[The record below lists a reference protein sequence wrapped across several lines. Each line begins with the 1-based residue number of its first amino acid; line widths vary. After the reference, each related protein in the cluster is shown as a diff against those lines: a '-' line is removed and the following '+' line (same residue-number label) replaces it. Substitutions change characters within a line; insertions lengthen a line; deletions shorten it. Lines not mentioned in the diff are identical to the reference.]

1 MNQSIKYSPDGYYNV
16 KTGNIR
22 TVGEDTVEIDHVLIL
37 GDLPDDVGNPNLIT
51 ADNIGRLYKLPK
63 SSLPPINPFDQD
75 LNTTDSVEFA
85 DITLS
90 NVQID
95 NLQNKLLVLNSTTD
109 EVEYRDVASLPV
121 ENPFDQNL
129 NTTDS
134 VEFQKI
140 SLKNVN
146 FDLLSQNKLL
156 VLNSVT
162 DEVEYRD
169 ISSLPTGGD
178 VFGPI
183 SSTDNAIA
191 RFDSTAGKIIQNSS
205 VIVDDIGS
213 ITTSGSVNCF
223 TSTALNTDF
232 VIVKQGDDVLKKIL
246 RSDLFG
252 QDLLTTST
260 PEFANLTLN
269 NVQIDNL
276 QNKLLV
282 LNSTTDE
289 VEYRDV
295 SSLPVENPFDQNLNT
310 TDTAEFQKISIKN
323 ANFDPSVDTDMCI
336 NSTAVASLNLDA
348 SGSPYPYFTI
358 SDRVVNGAGTSL
370 GFGFYRGPNGV
381 ARASDTNFVEIAKA
395 HGGNRLFIAG
405 STVPQ
410 VPGTVLNSVASIAT
424 LGVDDIVIGVPLKMN
439 SVVINNTQNKL
450 LVLNSATSIV
460 EYRDVSSLP
469 GGDVDGPILSTDN
482 AIARFDN
489 TTGKIIQNSSVI
501 VDDGGGITTSG
512 IINCFTPTFDIEFDT
527 DFVIVK
533 QGNDILKK
541 VLRAD
546 LFGQNLTTAGVV
558 RFNTVTTPTLQ
569 TDTIVENTVNGG
581 VKVGAWDLKTQK
593 ITSDA
598 LVSVTDPLTISL
610 KYFGDANSS
619 LSLYAENHDNNG
631 LLFDMNHVPLGG
643 TNDFLSG
650 SVNGN
655 VFINKNVDALDFL
668 FQNGIAKGSS
678 VNKLAMVKTMSL
690 TKTSIDLNQTVNVG
704 QSLICDNLTTDDNTN
719 IFFLTQKDSTNEVM
733 KRDY

>member
-95 NLQNKLLVLNSTTD
+95 NLQNKLLVLNSTT
-109 EVEYRDVASLPV
+109 
-121 ENPFDQNL
+121 F
-129 NTTDS
+129 
-134 VEFQKI
+134 
-140 SLKNVN
+140 
-146 FDLLSQNKLL
+146 
-156 VLNSVT
+156 
-162 DEVEYRD
+162 
-169 ISSLPTGGD
+169 
-178 VFGPI
+178 
-183 SSTDNAIA
+183 
-191 RFDSTAGKIIQNSS
+191 
-205 VIVDDIGS
+205 
-213 ITTSGSVNCF
+213 
-223 TSTALNTDF
+223 
-232 VIVKQGDDVLKKIL
+232 
-246 RSDLFG
+246 
-252 QDLLTTST
+252 
-260 PEFANLTLN
+260 
-269 NVQIDNL
+269 
-276 QNKLLV
+276 
-282 LNSTTDE
+282 E

-410 VPGTVLNSVASIAT
+410 VPGTVLNNVASIAT

-690 TKTSIDLNQTVNVG
+690 TKTSINLTQTVNVG

-719 IFFLTQKDSTNEVM
+719 IYFLTQKDSTNEVM
-733 KRDY
+733 KRDYQPTYGSLGITGNLVATVINTVDVYEILSFIGSTAPLKKTVQTTTTLTPNTSGVYEITYNLAIRPDVLATTKLWETAVFVNGSTITASVMCIQTTDADELGMISNSFMYSHTSGEVLDIRIRNRTNDTNVILECGNFTIKRMID